1 MRQYA
6 WGRNHVF
13 DRAPGAGHAPDVD
26 ATPADGQRVTRGTT
40 TLRRIAH
47 MGRAMRLG
55 TIVVVSTA
63 CFHIGPSTGSAPAE
77 DWQGTLATAQGD
89 VAAGHFEAADSM
101 LAAYAARF
109 PGSPEALETA
119 YWRALYKMDP
129 SNHSASIPTAMAS
142 LDGYLADRRPRQ
154 HVSEAT
160 TLRRVAGQIDGL
172 NKLAASAMAQANVAS
187 ANASSAKAVAA
198 ADAAKAA
205 EAGGN
210 VSQDAEIKHLKDELA
225 KANAEL
231 ERIRKRLASPPPPR

>member
-1 MRQYA
+1 M
-6 WGRNHVF
+6 
-13 DRAPGAGHAPDVD
+13 
-26 ATPADGQRVTRGTT
+26 TRGTI

-47 MGRAMRLG
+47 IVRTMR
-55 TIVVVSTA
+55 IASVVVLSTA
-63 CFHIGPSTGSAPAE
+63 CIHLLPSTRPAPAE
-77 DWQGTLATAQGD
+77 EWQAALAIAQGD
-89 VAAGHFEAADSM
+89 AAAGRFEAADST

-109 PGSPEALETA
+109 PGEPEALETA

-129 SNHSASIPTAMAS
+129 SNHAASIPTAMAS